1 MNHWPIAPILLP
13 LFTAV
18 LLLALGRWRP
28 AWQLPVNLLATA
40 ALLLLC
46 VGLLG
51 RAADGGVT
59 AYLLGNWQ
67 APFGIVLAMDRLA
80 ALMLVLTA
88 VLALA
93 SLLAAAPRWHAR
105 GAYFH
110 PLFQMQLMGLNG
122 AFLTADLFNLFV
134 FFEVLLIAS
143 YGLLLHGGGG
153 QRLHASLHFVILN
166 LVGSALFLLGVSLLY
181 GLTGTLNMADLAVKV
196 AQAPDADLGLLH
208 AAGLLLLVVFG
219 LKAAV
224 LPLGLWLPTAYG
236 AASAPVTALFAIM
249 TKVGV
254 YAMVR
259 VFTLIFVGERLAVAA
274 TLLLPLGLATLVLA
288 SLGALGAGSL
298 PRLAGY
304 LTVAS
309 AGTLLAALGLPGDR
323 ALAAALYYLP
333 QTTLAVAALFLLA
346 ELIARQRGDLAGALA
361 GGPAVRQPALLGGLF
376 LLAGAT
382 LAGLPPFSGF
392 VGKLLI
398 LRSAVGE
405 AGGFAVWAV
414 LLLSG
419 FSLLIAF
426 GRAGSS
432 LFWKVSPAQEGGR
445 HGVLAMTP
453 VCALLACGVLLAL
466 LAAPVVRFAEAGAR
480 QLLAPAGYIDAVL
493 GARPVPRAGGT
504 P

>member
-40 ALLLLC
+40 ALLLIC
-46 VGLLG
+46 VGLLA

-67 APFGIVLAMDRLA
+67 APFGIVLAVDRLA
-80 ALMLVLTA
+80 ALMLALTA
-88 VLALA
+88 GLALA
-93 SLLAAAPRWHAR
+93 SLLAAAPRWHTR
-105 GAYFH
+105 GAHFH

-153 QRLHASLHFVILN
+153 RRLHASLHYVTLN
-166 LVGSALFLLGVSLLY
+166 LVGSALFLLAVSLLY
-181 GLTGTLNMADLAVKV
+181 GVTGTLNMADLAVKV

-224 LPLGLWLPTAYG
+224 LPLGLWLPTTYG
-236 AASAPVTALFAIM
+236 AASAPVAALFAIM

-254 YAMVR
+254 YAIVR

-274 TLLLPLGLATLVLA
+274 PLLLSLGLATLLLA
-288 SLGALGAGSL
+288 SLGALSAGSL
-298 PRLAGY
+298 QRLAGY
-304 LTVAS
+304 LTLAS
-309 AGTLLAALGLPGDR
+309 AGTLLATVGLAEPD

-346 ELIARQRGDLAGALA
+346 ELVARQRGDLAGALV

-376 LLAGAT
+376 LLVAAT

-398 LRSAVGE
+398 LRSAVG
-405 AGGFAVWAV
+405 GVDGFAVWTA

-419 FSLLIAF
+419 LALLIAF
-426 GRAGSS
+426 GRAGSQ
-432 LFWKVSPAQEGGR
+432 LFWKVSPALEGSR
-445 HGVLAMTP
+445 HGVLAMIP
-453 VCALLACGVLLAL
+453 VAWLLVGGLLL
-466 LAAPVVRFAEAGAR
+466 VVLAAPVLRFTEAGAQ
-480 QLLAPAGYIDAVL
+480 QLLAPAGYIEAVL
-493 GARPVPRAGGT
+493 GARPVQRVMP
-504 P
+504 